1 MTVADED
8 NPMFNDAYRKKL
20 REEKNKKSPLRPM
33 SVKELKEAF
42 GRKKDTGRKVSP
54 YVRFKNLNQSDEEI
68 SIKPKPAVEVGIK
81 ISF

>member
-1 MTVADED
+1 
-8 NPMFNDAYRKKL
+8 
-20 REEKNKKSPLRPM
+20 M

>member
-1 MTVADED
+1 MMLIAR
-8 NPMFNDAYRKKL
+8 NLGKK
-20 REEKNKKSPLRPM
+20 KHKKSPLRPM